1 MPDFVIITAGG
12 NGVRFKEFGFKK
24 PKPFINIFG
33 RSQVEWAISSSILNY
48 PNAKLIVSYRSGL
61 RYRILV
67 LKLRLMLRG
76 VKIQFVDIGISTR
89 GASETV
95 AKTITEILNR
105 EQRDFS
111 FVVADNDLAVVLST
125 NIDTELI
132 DVGLT
137 TTISDNPGHS
147 YLVKNE
153 SGRVQH
159 IAEKKR
165 ISDLGIVGNY
175 YFRSAADFILQYQ
188 LIESIESEL
197 YISKVV
203 EKYLSSSY
211 FVIASSCDRVLSFGT
226 PDEISKLKSEDF
238 DSFRGNND

>member
-12 NGVRFKEFGFKK
+12 NGVRFKDFGFKK
-24 PKPFINIFG
+24 PKPFINLFG
-33 RSQVEWAISSSILNY
+33 RSQLEWAISSSILNY

-61 RYRILV
+61 RVRILV
-67 LKLRLMLRG
+67 LKLRLISRG
-76 VKIQFVDIGISTR
+76 IKIQFIDIGISTR

-105 EQRDFS
+105 KQKDFS
-111 FVVADNDLAVVLST
+111 FVVADNDLAVVLSKK
-125 NIDTELI
+125 IDTELI
-132 DVGLT
+132 DVGLI
-137 TTISDNPGHS
+137 TTISNNPGHS

-153 SGRVQH
+153 SGRLQQ

-188 LIESIESEL
+188 SMESIDSEL
-197 YISKVV
+197 YISRVV
-203 EKYLSSSY
+203 EKYLSFSY
-211 FVIASSCDRVLSFGT
+211 FVTASGCDQVLSFGT

-238 DSFRGNND
+238 DPFRGNHD